1 MLGGAGGA
9 GGAVT
14 VVAAV
19 GRLLLGRQLAQS
31 IINQSETSAAVTAAA
46 PAAMECRVRGT
57 LGGIMERRVVTL
69 FMIFFQE
76 KVYFSVYFS

>member
-1 MLGGAGGA
+1 MVVVVL

-46 PAAMECRVRGT
+46 PAAMECRVC
-57 LGGIMERRVVTL
+57 GIMERRVVTL
-69 FMIFFQE
+69 LIYFFQE
-76 KVYFSVYFS
+76 KVYF